1 MNVFLAAFG
10 LPLLE
15 RIAFLLDQH
24 GVRTSIAT
32 NDEDALRMLGIGGV
46 DVVAVGGGVEHLTR
60 ARIVEAA
67 QDGRLC
73 SSEWQRA

>member
-1 MNVFLAAFG
+1 VFLAAFG
-10 LPLLE
+10 LPWLE
-15 RIAFLLDQH
+15 RIALSLDQH

-46 DVVAVGGGVEHLTR
+46 DVVAVGGGVEYLTR

-67 QDGRLC
+67 QNGRIC
-73 SSEWQRA
+73 FSE